1 MNPDA
6 PAATPAKKLPFT
18 LQQDES
24 ILVFC
29 RRHIVYLITRLVGL
43 GAAGILPIVVVL
55 FLAAKTFGL
64 GGNAGKIV
72 LGFAVLWAIYWAIR
86 TYFAW
91 FRYQNDIWV
100 VTNQRIIDSIR
111 RHWFH
116 HRLASADLVD
126 IEDIN
131 VVKEGLFG
139 TAFNYGDVRCQ
150 TAGEVPNFVL
160 AGIPNPTSVLAQV
173 DAARDAARRQL
184 SRPGGL
190 D

>member
-1 MNPDA
+1 M
-6 PAATPAKKLPFT
+6 
-18 LQQDES
+18 
-24 ILVFC
+24 
-29 RRHIVYLITRLVGL
+29 
-43 GAAGILPIVVVL
+43 
-55 FLAAKTFGL
+55 
-64 GGNAGKIV
+64 
-72 LGFAVLWAIYWAIR
+72 
-86 TYFAW
+86 
-91 FRYQNDIWV
+91 
-100 VTNQRIIDSIR
+100 
-111 RHWFH
+111 
-116 HRLASADLVD
+116 D

-131 VVKEGLFG
+131 VVKEELFG